1 MIQILTIIPIF
12 PAIKEEVTQI
22 FKDIQTVLLIITI
35 NPFFKGQRIGLK
47 DGKEHITKINLTPRI
62 LISRDKM
69 KVDKLEKEEKV
80 KDKVLLDKRRS
91 TNNKQL

>member
-1 MIQILTIIPIF
+1 
-12 PAIKEEVTQI
+12 
-22 FKDIQTVLLIITI
+22 
-35 NPFFKGQRIGLK
+35 
-47 DGKEHITKINLTPRI
+47 
-62 LISRDKM
+62 M